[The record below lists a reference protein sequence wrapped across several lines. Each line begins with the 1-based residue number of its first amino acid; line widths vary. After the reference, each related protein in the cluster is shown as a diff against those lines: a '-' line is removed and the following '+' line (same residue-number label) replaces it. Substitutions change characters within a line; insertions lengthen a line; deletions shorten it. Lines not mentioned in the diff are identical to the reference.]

1 MLLMMKNGS
10 TVISIIPKVRVNREV
25 TSVGQLS
32 ESHSQD
38 SLRRTHST
46 EQKNTGA

>member
-1 MLLMMKNGS
+1 MKNGS
-10 TVISIIPKVRVNREV
+10 TVVSIIPKGKVNREV
-25 TSVGQLS
+25 TSVGEVG

-38 SLRRTHST
+38 LLRRTRST